1 MLLDN
6 TDPVHK
12 VTIIPRGR
20 AGGYTLSLP
29 KEDRYYATRSE
40 MLDELKVLLGG
51 RVAEALVLKE
61 ISSGASNDLQRATSL
76 ARQMI
81 CEYGMS
87 PELGPM
93 TFGHRQD
100 QVFDVILA
108 EIKTTVKKSLPRS
121 IKKSVNLLMR
131 LTRKRKVC

>member
-1 MLLDN
+1 M
-6 TDPVHK
+6 
-12 VTIIPRGR
+12 
-20 AGGYTLSLP
+20 S
-29 KEDRYYATRSE
+29 ATRSE

-87 PELGPM
+87 TELGPV

-100 QVFDVILA
+100 QVFLGRDIGPG
-108 EIKTTVKKSLPRS
+108 IFG
-121 IKKSVNLLMR
+121 
-131 LTRKRKVC
+131 TRYCA